1 METMDSYN
9 LVEHVYGLAV
19 AHDCPR
25 GFESGAIFGAKL
37 GAMKPGEV
45 GTIVMGSTTSPTF
58 IARLLTEGE
67 LCGFETVALVVT
79 KARKLDEYH
88 VARIR

>member
-1 METMDSYN
+1 METMNSYN

-25 GFESGAIFGAKL
+25 GFESGAILGAHL

-58 IARLLTEGE
+58 IARLLTGGE

-79 KARKLDEYH
+79 KARKHDDYH